1 MKSYIGISDFLF
13 YAPFSYRKYD
23 HSAVDA
29 SGLQGPPALEDI
41 PYTDMKALNGYRQ
54 SANGSRIDKQGIEFQ
69 FTSQR
74 ISALRTAVVINGAW
88 FRSVYT
94 NSRPMFETVADVVD
108 NRPVSEEYVGLYDWN
123 DGRVNEQFNTNFQL
137 DTQIPEW
144 GLIFPH
150 RYSACGLFRLG

>member
-1 MKSYIGISDFLF
+1 M
-13 YAPFSYRKYD
+13 
-23 HSAVDA
+23 
-29 SGLQGPPALEDI
+29 EDI

-144 GLIFPH
+144 GLIFFHIGTVHVVCFDSGNVEKWSPGELYGSK
-150 RYSACGLFRLG
+150 RRKVISLYRGVSCRS

>member
-1 MKSYIGISDFLF
+1 
-13 YAPFSYRKYD
+13 
-23 HSAVDA
+23 
-29 SGLQGPPALEDI
+29 
-41 PYTDMKALNGYRQ
+41 MKALNGYRQ

-108 NRPVSEEYVGLYDWN
+108 NRPVSEEYVGRKTGN
-123 DGRVNEQFNTNFQL
+123 HTRRNISKFKGFTFHRNPR
-137 DTQIPEW
+137 QIRRIPDIDFDSRPTYIPF
-144 GLIFPH
+144 LVTTTKQSQH
-150 RYSACGLFRLG
+150 A

>member
-1 MKSYIGISDFLF
+1 
-13 YAPFSYRKYD
+13 
-23 HSAVDA
+23 
-29 SGLQGPPALEDI
+29 
-41 PYTDMKALNGYRQ
+41 
-54 SANGSRIDKQGIEFQ
+54 
-69 FTSQR
+69 
-74 ISALRTAVVINGAW
+74 
-88 FRSVYT
+88 
-94 NSRPMFETVADVVD
+94 MFETVADVVD